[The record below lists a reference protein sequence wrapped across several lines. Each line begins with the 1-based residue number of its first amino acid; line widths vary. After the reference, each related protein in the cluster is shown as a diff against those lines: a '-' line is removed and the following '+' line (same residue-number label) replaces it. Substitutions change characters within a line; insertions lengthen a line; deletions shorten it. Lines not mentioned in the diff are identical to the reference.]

1 MKKIVTTRRDELLT
15 YVNKLKCFFN
25 ATDKELFNRFY
36 QLGKEIEEKLVDSE
50 MSEKE
55 IARRRRCEINEKLSS
70 LFYHIKSCED
80 AQWELYQ
87 NNCIENC
94 PDYIKELRKE
104 KESLEN
110 EILTM
115 R

>member
-1 MKKIVTTRRDELLT
+1 MTKIVTTRRDELLT

-36 QLGKEIEEKLVDSE
+36 QLEKEIEEKLVDSE
-50 MSEKE
+50 MSKKE

-70 LFYHIKSCED
+70 LFYKIRICEE
-80 AQWELYQ
+80 A
-87 NNCIENC
+87 ENI
-94 PDYIKELRKE
+94 PDYITELRKE